1 MSFLPGGTLC
11 CCIVLLAVASTTIT
25 VVYADPPSL
34 QIQPSSP
41 EITKPVGKSLALTC
55 RPVVQDPK
63 LVTQLEWRDNKN
75 RRIDNTD
82 SAYPVYKQPV
92 HGEAGL
98 VLIFSKLTENL
109 AGEYGCYAQYAN
121 TEPLVAKVRVNT
133 IVDITWVDAP
143 ENQFP
148 VLHQDYLIRC
158 EVRANPA
165 PIVDWMRNGQPV
177 VSDDRH
183 IVESHGLLLKSVN
196 EADDG
201 VYTCRA
207 VVVATGQIEFRVIKV
222 EVHFPPS
229 IVPMEPVTIIE
240 GESASVQCNGSGK
253 PPPSFNWIKEDTR
266 QDLSVTD
273 RFDVKKTTGLL
284 IINRVE
290 LNDNSLY
297 KCIAENPAGRTESKV
312 KINVLQKPKIYEL
325 LNVTAPIR
333 NETRI
338 TCKAEGRPA
347 PAVLF
352 KKVST
357 KELFEVGLQRSDRR
371 IILENDPDESKGQC
385 SGTLIINHLNRTDDG
400 LYECIAEN
408 KVGAAYK
415 NGHITVEFPPTFEKT
430 KDYPP
435 VWTWDNRPGNLS
447 CIAEAIP
454 NATIR
459 WRFNGIEIQEKQ
471 NTFIIE
477 GHGPQSN
484 LIVTP
489 YQEHRLF
496 TKYECQAFN
505 RLGEASMYIELRQAT
520 VPGPLQQVKIGTLT
534 ATTVKFSIVGPP
546 NFHGL
551 PMRSFI
557 AQYVNERDRTYDVA
571 LNKTWS
577 IDAPY
582 IIENLVPL
590 ETYFFRFAAR
600 NDVGQGGWADIP
612 PITMP
617 RRSAP
622 AEPRIL
628 VSANDLNEPDRPDH
642 TNAVIPDRVA
652 NSPYADHFELRWNV
666 PNDNGDPIESYQ
678 IRYCVTRRI
687 NGQWRDSVS
696 ECSSEIQVSY
706 QYNYYELNDLSA
718 DTAYKIELRARNA
731 IGLSS
736 PAQIRVK
743 TARGKD
749 TGTGMFIPNDLPISS
764 GAIIGIV
771 VGAVILILI
780 IVDLT
785 CFCSKRAGILA
796 LICSSGKSMD
806 EEDPKLGRDEKEP
819 LNMINQQQPSNGN
832 ARNIAVE
839 YDGQKVYSKTVEIG
853 RHSAV

>member
-1 MSFLPGGTLC
+1 MPGTWC
-11 CCIVLLAVASTTIT
+11 SRIVLLLAIAAATIT
-25 VVYADPPSL
+25 VVSSDLPSL
-34 QIQPSSP
+34 EILPDSP
-41 EITKPVGKSLALTC
+41 EITKPVGQSLALTC

-75 RRIDNTD
+75 RRIDNTN
-82 SAYPVYKQPV
+82 SALPVYKQPL
-92 HGEAGL
+92 HGETGL
-98 VLIFSKLTENL
+98 VLILSKLTENL
-109 AGEYGCYAQYAN
+109 AGEYGCHAQYAN
-121 TEPLVAKVRVNT
+121 TETLVKTVRVNT

-143 ENQFP
+143 ESQYP
-148 VLHQDYLIRC
+148 ILGKDYLIRC

-165 PIVDWMRNGQPV
+165 PIVDWMRNSQAI

-183 IVESHGLLLKSVN
+183 IVESHGLLLKNVK

-207 VVVATGQIEFRVIKV
+207 VVVSTGQIAFRVIRV
-222 EVHFPPS
+222 EVQVPPT
-229 IVPMEPVTIIE
+229 IMPMDTVAIIE
-240 GESASVQCNGSGK
+240 GESASVQCNGTGK

-266 QDLSVTD
+266 QDLSITD

-297 KCIAENPAGRTESKV
+297 KCIAENQAGRTESKV

-347 PAVLF
+347 PLVLF

-357 KELFEVGLQRSDRR
+357 KELFEVGLQRSDKR
-371 IILENDPDESKGQC
+371 IILENFPDESKGQAF
-385 SGTLIINHLNRTDDG
+385 GTLIISHLNRTDDG

-408 KVGAAYK
+408 NVGAAYK

-435 VWTWDNRPGNLS
+435 IWTWDNRPGNLS
-447 CIAEAIP
+447 CIAESIP

-459 WRFNGIEIQEKQ
+459 WRLAGTELQDRHPVFR
-471 NTFIIE
+471 IE

-489 YQEHRLF
+489 YHEQRYF
-496 TKYECQAFN
+496 TNYECQAFN
-505 RLGEASMYIELRQAT
+505 RLGEASLLIELRQAT
-520 VPGPLQQVKIGTLT
+520 VPGVMQQVKIGTLT

-546 NFHGL
+546 NFNGL
-551 PMRSFI
+551 PMRSYI

-582 IIENLVPL
+582 IVENLVPL
-590 ETYFFRFAAR
+590 ETYRFRFAAR
-600 NDVGQGGWADIP
+600 NDVGQGGWTNIP
-612 PITMP
+612 NIMMP

-628 VSANDLNEPDRPDH
+628 VSDSDLNEPTRPPHAND
-642 TNAVIPDRVA
+642 VVPDRVA

-666 PNDNGDPIESYQ
+666 PNDNGDPIESYR

-718 DTAYKIELRARNA
+718 DTAYKIELRAVNA
-731 IGLSS
+731 IGASS

-743 TARGKD
+743 TARGID
-749 TGTGMFIPNDLPISS
+749 TGTGMYIPNDLPISS

-771 VGAVILILI
+771 VGVVIAILI

-785 CFCSKRAGILA
+785 CYCAKRAGILA
-796 LICSSGKSMD
+796 LICARGKSID

-819 LNMINQQQPSNGN
+819 LNTTNQQPNNGN

-839 YDGQKVYSKTVEIG
+839 YDGKNVYSKTVEIG